1 MTFYKALVN
10 HLQTPHLKCSKL
22 TICKWLVKWSS
33 CKNMT
38 SGFLSISIAII
49 VLGQPILHLTKEETF
64 VGALASNSEL
74 IKPKWST
81 IGLNTYD
88 RSPSLGLLPISES
101 LQTLNLVKH
110 DTQGSDGAWS
120 LVWPH
125 LCSLH

>member
-1 MTFYKALVN
+1 
-10 HLQTPHLKCSKL
+10 
-22 TICKWLVKWSS
+22 
-33 CKNMT
+33 MT

-88 RSPSLGLLPISES
+88 
-101 LQTLNLVKH
+101 QVTVFNLVGFGMPKICYNIRIIK
-110 DTQGSDGAWS
+110 T
-120 LVWPH
+120 
-125 LCSLH
+125 